1 MIRLYK
7 RLGIICLFFVV
18 YYAVFIRFDLYD
30 FFGVRVKYFNEIENT
45 FIVDESG
52 NRVTKYNPFPTIK
65 YINCLSDDK
74 TYSVIF
80 GDSKIDRIDV
90 RNLARIEGN
99 KDTKWLNL
107 SYGGCPPEESIL
119 EFYYTTKRVKL
130 DKVIFELDSKALNTY
145 YNMDRLSRIVDLSGW
160 ELYKSYIFDY
170 YNNRMAL
177 ESTINYVKKKI
188 ISENGIKN
196 EKEQQNFY
204 NETIEAD
211 RQATDV
217 YKMNSKDVDSLIEIA
232 KYCKENGIKLIF
244 FSPPINGRLYDEVP
258 KNFEI
263 LKQADELKKKLSYYA
278 TVYDMQYISDLS
290 YIKDEWE
297 DAWHYGEGICII
309 IENNLAGKN
318 QKYMR
323 IYENGGI
330 VK

>member
-74 TYSVIF
+74 TYSVIY
-80 GDSKIDRIDV
+80 GDSKIDNIDV

-119 EFYYTTKRVKL
+119 EFYYTAKRVKL

-145 YNMDRLSRIVDLSGW
+145 YNMDRLSRIVDLSRW
-160 ELYKSYIFDY
+160 ELYKSYIF
-170 YNNRMAL
+170 
-177 ESTINYVKKKI
+177 VI
-188 ISENGIKN
+188 IGW
-196 EKEQQNFY
+196 
-204 NETIEAD
+204 
-211 RQATDV
+211 
-217 YKMNSKDVDSLIEIA
+217 L
-232 KYCKENGIKLIF
+232 
-244 FSPPINGRLYDEVP
+244 
-258 KNFEI
+258 
-263 LKQADELKKKLSYYA
+263 
-278 TVYDMQYISDLS
+278 
-290 YIKDEWE
+290 W
-297 DAWHYGEGICII
+297 
-309 IENNLAGKN
+309 N
-318 QKYMR
+318 QL
-323 IYENGGI
+323 
-330 VK
+330 

>member
-52 NRVTKYNPFPTIK
+52 NRVTKYNPYPTIK

-160 ELYKSYIFDY
+160 ELYKSYI
-170 YNNRMAL
+170 L
-177 ESTINYVKKKI
+177 
-188 ISENGIKN
+188 
-196 EKEQQNFY
+196 
-204 NETIEAD
+204 
-211 RQATDV
+211 
-217 YKMNSKDVDSLIEIA
+217 
-232 KYCKENGIKLIF
+232 
-244 FSPPINGRLYDEVP
+244 
-258 KNFEI
+258 
-263 LKQADELKKKLSYYA
+263 
-278 TVYDMQYISDLS
+278 
-290 YIKDEWE
+290 
-297 DAWHYGEGICII
+297 II
-309 IENNLAGKN
+309 IIIGWLWN
-318 QKYMR
+318 QL
-323 IYENGGI
+323 
-330 VK
+330 